1 MSSARE
7 EALEGARQAAK
18 AVLDLRGPDKQSESE
33 GVGGSSVTTLRS
45 GHRQTD
51 KFVTEWSYGYC
62 DDEAEAS
69 FANKRKAQ

>member
-7 EALEGARQAAK
+7 GALEGARQAAK
-18 AVLDLRGPDKQSESE
+18 AVLDLGGSDKQSKRE
-33 GVGGSSVTTLRS
+33 GVGGSSVTTRRS
-45 GHRQTD
+45 GHRQAD

-69 FANKRKAQ
+69 SANRRKAQ